1 MKAKVDQIVQLTLDF
16 YAKLPKKGKP
26 CLDKKEWT
34 VLSAFVLQRPNKGFE
49 VVALGTGTKC
59 LGKDEVSINGDL
71 VHDSHA
77 EVIAKRAFVLYLIEE
92 VYKAFEGQ
100 ENTIFEVTQPK
111 KVKLKSDFTF
121 HFYSS
126 FPPCGDATIAP
137 KPDVEDL
144 SEPLK
149 KKAKMDIHRTGAK
162 SSLDTI
168 SRSQDV
174 YHALGAVRTK
184 PGRGNPTLS
193 LSCSDKMAKWCQLG
207 FQGSLLAAFIAEPI
221 IPQTIVVGNSQTSL
235 ESLNRA
241 LFTRFDL
248 DNQNVT
254 LAKTELNF
262 HHDKDELSC
271 DASLFWN
278 PLTNG
283 VIVQGRKQGC
293 IKKHYGTTKAQSQ
306 LCRKAIAVAFKRKF
320 EKDFEGIKT
329 YQGLK
334 AKCRQ
339 SSDFYLPLYDVL
351 NEKFKLNN
359 SERKEKDEISLIS

>member
-1 MKAKVDQIVQLTLDF
+1 MKAKIDEIVQLILDF

-34 VLSAFVLQRPNKGFE
+34 VLSAFVLQRPNKDPE

-59 LGKDEVSINGDL
+59 LGKDEVSPNGDL

-92 VYKAFEGQ
+92 VSKAFEGQ
-100 ENTIFEVTQPK
+100 ENTIFEVTQSK
-111 KVKLKSDFTF
+111 KVKLKSDFNF

-137 KPDVEDL
+137 KPDWE
-144 SEPLK
+144 EPLK

-168 SRSQDV
+168 SQDEWT
-174 YHALGAVRTK
+174 HALGAVRTK

-207 FQGSLLAAFIAEPI
+207 FQGSHLAAFIAEPI
-221 IPQTIVVGNSQTSL
+221 LPKTIIIGNSQTSL

-241 LFTRFDL
+241 LFTRFDS
-248 DNQNVT
+248 DNQNIT
-254 LAKTELNF
+254 LAKTDLNF
-262 HHDKDELSC
+262 HHDKGHELSC

-293 IKKHYGTTKAQSQ
+293 VKKHYGTSKAQSQ
-306 LCRKAIAVAFKRKF
+306 LCRKAIAVAFKTKF
-320 EKDFEGIKT
+320 ESEFGGIKT

-334 AKCRQ
+334 TKCRQ
-339 SSDFYLPLYDVL
+339 SSDFYLPLYNAL
-351 NEKFKLNN
+351 NEKLK
-359 SERKEKDEISLIS
+359 SKYEQKEKDEFSLIS

>member
-1 MKAKVDQIVQLTLDF
+1 MKAKTDEIVQLTLDF

-34 VLSAFVLQRPNKGFE
+34 VLSAFVLQRPNKDPE

-59 LGKDEVSINGDL
+59 LGKDEVSPNGDL

-92 VYKAFEGQ
+92 VSKAFEGQ

-137 KPDVEDL
+137 KPDLE
-144 SEPLK
+144 EPLK

-168 SRSQDV
+168 SQDEWTHV
-174 YHALGAVRTK
+174 LGVVRTK

-221 IPQTIVVGNSQTSL
+221 LPKTIIIGNSQTSL

-241 LFTRFDL
+241 LFTRFNS
-248 DNQNVT
+248 DNQNIT
-254 LAKTELNF
+254 LAKTDLNF
-262 HHDKDELSC
+262 HYDKGHELSC

-278 PLTNG
+278 PSTNG

-293 IKKHYGTTKAQSQ
+293 VKKHYGTSKAQSQ
-306 LCRKAIAVAFKRKF
+306 VCRKAIAVAFKTKF
-320 EKDFEGIKT
+320 ESEFGGIKT

-334 AKCRQ
+334 TKCRQ
-339 SSDFYLPLYDVL
+339 SSDFYLPLHNAL
-351 NEKFKLNN
+351 NEKLKSNY
-359 SERKEKDEISLIS
+359 EQKEKDGFSLIS